1 MEARVA
7 SRTYG
12 AVDDLAHHG
21 SSPSVANSEN
31 VSLVAGA
38 RPLSARAS
46 ERSSRRSWMTVA
58 LICAMAVGT
67 IVATNRSGSSTSQA
81 SGTSPADNPSFANS
95 VGLHESPAEPTSPE
109 VGVTADEA
117 EVDPLSFTV
126 TNFYH
131 ERDGKP
137 GLQIP
142 WLENKKLAEPYM
154 DTTLRVMNP
163 LEGYTYEWTISAPGE
178 SNGVLVP
185 TSGPE
190 VEVLFTRLDENSV
203 TVEEKDSEGN
213 IARTLTEPVIV
224 KYVRREVRALTDEDR
239 EELFDAVSILVCPT
253 SFPPYSRH

>member
-1 MEARVA
+1 MEAGVA

-12 AVDDLAHHG
+12 AVDDSAHHG
-21 SSPSVANSEN
+21 SSNVGNSEN
-31 VSLVAGA
+31 VSLVAGT

-81 SGTSPADNPSFANS
+81 SGTYPAENPSFVNS
-95 VGLHESPAEPTSPE
+95 VGLDESPAGSTSPD
-109 VGVTADEA
+109 VGVRADEV

-137 GLQIP
+137 GPQIP
-142 WLENKKLAEPYM
+142 WLKDKKLAEPYM

-163 LEGYTYEWTISAPGE
+163 REGYTYEWTISAHGE
-178 SNGVLVP
+178 SNGILVS

-190 VEVLFTRLDENSV
+190 VKVLFTRLDENSV
-203 TVEEKDSEGN
+203 TLEEKDSEGSST
-213 IARTLTEPVIV
+213 RTLTEPVIV
-224 KYVRREVRALTDEDR
+224 KYVRREVRTLTDDDR

-253 SFPPYSRH
+253 SLPPDSRH